1 VAAIVAGA
9 LAGCGSSSNHSGTV
23 SASSYI
29 GQLCTSTAG
38 WLKGIEHHNATLENE
53 LAGVSPAQGK
63 HALEM
68 LITNS
73 VSDTEN
79 VVTALRVAGVPDV
92 NNGKKISQ
100 TVVSSFEGISNR
112 LASLQ
117 AQVAAIPTNNTAAY
131 VAATK
136 KIRETVR
143 EAPLRL
149 GLGVASVNSPEL
161 EKAASESAVCK
172 SVGARSKA

>member
-1 VAAIVAGA
+1 LAAIVAGS
-9 LAGCGSSSNHSGTV
+9 LAGCGSSGSSTGTV

-29 GQLCTSTAG
+29 GQLCTSTAS
-38 WLKGIEHHNATLENE
+38 WLKQLEHHNATLESE
-53 LAGVSPAQGK
+53 LGGVPPAQGK
-63 HALEM
+63 RVLES

-73 VSDTEN
+73 VSGTEN
-79 VVTALRVAGVPDV
+79 VVTSLRTAGVPDV

-100 TVVSSFEGISNR
+100 TVVASFEGISNR

-117 AQVAAIPTNNTAAY
+117 PQVAAIPTNDTAAY
-131 VAATK
+131 DAATK
-136 KIRETVR
+136 KIREAVR

-149 GLGVASVNSPEL
+149 GLGVAAVNSPEL